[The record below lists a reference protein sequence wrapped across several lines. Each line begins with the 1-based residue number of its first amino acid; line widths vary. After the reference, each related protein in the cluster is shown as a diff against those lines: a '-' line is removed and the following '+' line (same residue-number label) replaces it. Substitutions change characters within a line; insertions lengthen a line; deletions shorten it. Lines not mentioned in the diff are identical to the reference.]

1 MKMGWKISQ
10 PVTHFKHG
18 IICNKKTV
26 KFLYAAMYQ
35 NSVCMYVCVCVCRE
49 GEEMDV
55 VLMSIIS
62 HKTAKS
68 VLNARCSVVPSH
80 LKQSFYTQY
89 SQMLL
94 YHITQ

>member
-35 NSVCMYVCVCVCRE
+35 NSVCMYVCVCVC
-49 GEEMDV
+49 V
-55 VLMSIIS
+55 
-62 HKTAKS
+62 
-68 VLNARCSVVPSH
+68 
-80 LKQSFYTQY
+80 
-89 SQMLL
+89 
-94 YHITQ
+94 